1 MADSRGNRGSD
12 DESMLPILGSLLKSV
27 GICNFSEKQMQ
38 PSPPPPKGSFARWL
52 VFPSILVESDGAGIT
67 WRLSTAL

>member
-12 DESMLPILGSLLKSV
+12 DESVLPILGSLLKSV

-38 PSPPPPKGSFARWL
+38 PSPPPPKGSFAR
-52 VFPSILVESDGAGIT
+52 
-67 WRLSTAL
+67 